1 MIFAAWI
8 NAIEMRSNRRKIL
21 SYVCAS
27 VQIGFIAL
35 TIVCLPLPK
44 NPVEVVDFRLE
55 CDFILNDVY
64 TSFAVGNIQV
74 YPTESI
80 HLQHEYY

>member
-1 MIFAAWI
+1 MVFAVWI

-27 VQIGFIAL
+27 VQKRFIAL

-55 CDFILNDVY
+55 CDFLSFPLILNDVY
-64 TSFAVGNIQV
+64 TSSAVGNIQV
-74 YPTESI
+74 
-80 HLQHEYY
+80 